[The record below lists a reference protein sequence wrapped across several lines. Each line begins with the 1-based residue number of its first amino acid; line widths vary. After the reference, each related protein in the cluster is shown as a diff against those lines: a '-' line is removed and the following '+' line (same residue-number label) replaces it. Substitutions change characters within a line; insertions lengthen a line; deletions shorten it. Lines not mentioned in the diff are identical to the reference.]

1 MGYNHRVGTE
11 LEAFERRPTTIPQG
25 RRGCCRWRRNRH
37 NVGNSEGGK
46 AVAKE
51 ISVGPRK

>member
-25 RRGCCRWRRNRH
+25 RHGCRRWRRNRH

-51 ISVGPRK
+51 ISVGPRQ